1 MLANVFVETIVTTRW
16 KILINA
22 EVVDGLVVHR
32 YYHGRDVAMAGRVL
46 IPSINNII
54 DNLPYE
60 AGCGMETALTP
71 MNSDV
76 KIEGGMTS
84 ARENGC
90 LY

>member
-1 MLANVFVETIVTTRW
+1 MLANVVVETIVTTRW
-16 KILINA
+16 KILRCR
-22 EVVDGLVVHR
+22 VHR

-54 DNLPYE
+54 DNVLYE
-60 AGCGMETALTP
+60 TGCGMETALTP

-84 ARENGC
+84 ARENGW